1 MKILDHVSA
10 EGRITSRHEAGFA
23 GSFLALAL
31 LGFVAMWSSSS
42 GYAIRIDEKASYFAV
57 RQAIFMVGAI
67 AAFIVASRI
76 SLDWLRRSIGL
87 FTLISL
93 LSLFLPFVPKL
104 GVEINGGRRWID
116 LGFMNFQPSELW
128 KPISIIYAAHIL
140 EKKSNEIGNSAVE
153 AIFPFLVVVLG
164 TVTIFLQDDFSTC
177 ALSFVAVMSVF
188 WLAGTHWMFF
198 VGAILLAVPAG
209 FLMIASSQYRL
220 IRVLGFIIPD
230 YDPHGMNYQVQNSIR
245 AIMSGGLWGKG
256 LGLGTRKLTSIPEIQ
271 SDFVFAGFVEEMGL
285 IGVAAVFACWAYLAY
300 SVVKALRGR
309 EGFRYLLAMG
319 LLSLLSLQFLVN
331 LGVASGFLPATG
343 IALPFFSAGGS
354 SLLSTALAGGLIMN
368 AIRNDGFSAVP
379 VEGGADVLGGN
390 GNG

>member
-1 MKILDHVSA
+1 MKILDHISA
-10 EGRITSRHEAGFA
+10 ESRITSRYEAGYA
-23 GSFLALAL
+23 GSFLALTL

-42 GYAIRIDEKASYFAV
+42 GYAIRIDQKASYFAV
-57 RQAIFMVGAI
+57 KQALFMIGAI
-67 AAFIVASRI
+67 AAFVVASRI
-76 SLDWLRRSIGL
+76 SLDWLRRNIGL
-87 FTLISL
+87 FTLVSL
-93 LSLFLPFVPKL
+93 VSLFLPFVPKL

-153 AIFPFLVVVLG
+153 AIFPFLVVVVG

-198 VGAILLAVPAG
+198 AGAILLAVPAG

-220 IRVLGFIIPD
+220 TRVLGFIIPD
-230 YDPHGMNYQVQNSIR
+230 YDPHGMNYQVQNSIN

-285 IGVAAVFACWAYLAY
+285 IGVVAVFACWVYLAY

-379 VEGGADVLGGN
+379 VEGGADASGGN

>member
-1 MKILDHVSA
+1 MKILDQTPA
-10 EGRITSRHEAGFA
+10 ANRISSRQEAGFA
-23 GSFLALAL
+23 GSFLALTL

-42 GYAIRIDEKASYFAV
+42 GYAIRIDQKASYFAV
-57 RQAIFMVGAI
+57 KQALFMIGAVV
-67 AAFIVASRI
+67 AFIVASRI
-76 SLDWLRRSIGL
+76 SLAWLRRGVGL

-93 LSLFLPFVPKL
+93 LSLFLPFVPRL
-104 GVEINGGRRWID
+104 GVEINGGKRWID

-140 EKKSNEIGNSAVE
+140 DKKVNVIGNSAVE

-177 ALSFVAVMSVF
+177 ALSFVAVMAVF
-188 WLAGTHWMFF
+188 WLAGTHWTFF
-198 VGAILLAVPAG
+198 AGATLLAIPAG

-220 IRVLGFIIPD
+220 TRVLGFIIPD

-256 LGLGTRKLTSIPEIQ
+256 LGLGTRKLTTIPEIQ

-285 IGVAAVFACWAYLAY
+285 IGVVAVFACWAYLVY
-300 SVVKALRGR
+300 SVIKALRGR
-309 EGFRYLLAMG
+309 EGFRSLLAMG
-319 LLSLLSLQFLVN
+319 LLCLLSLQFLVN

-379 VEGGADVLGGN
+379 GEGATEASGGN

>member
-10 EGRITSRHEAGFA
+10 ESRITSRHEAGYA
-23 GSFLALAL
+23 GSFLALTL

-42 GYAIRIDEKASYFAV
+42 GYAIRIDQKASYFAV
-57 RQAIFMVGAI
+57 KQAIFMIGAI
-67 AAFIVASRI
+67 AAFVVASRI

-140 EKKSNEIGNSAVE
+140 DKKSSVIGDSAVE

-164 TVTIFLQDDFSTC
+164 TITIFLQDDFSTC
-177 ALSFVAVMSVF
+177 ALSFVAVMTVF
-188 WLAGTHWMFF
+188 WLAGTHLMFF
-198 VGAILLAVPAG
+198 AGAILLAIPSG

-220 IRVLGFIIPD
+220 TRVLGFIIPD

-285 IGVAAVFACWAYLAY
+285 IGVVAVFACWTFLAY
-300 SVVKALRGR
+300 SVVKALKGR
-309 EGFRYLLAMG
+309 EGFRFLLAMG

-368 AIRNDGFSAVP
+368 AIRNDGFSAVS
-379 VEGGADVLGGN
+379 VEGGADVSGGN

>member
-10 EGRITSRHEAGFA
+10 ESRITSRHEAGFA

-67 AAFIVASRI
+67 AVFIVASRI

-93 LSLFLPFVPKL
+93 LSLFLPFVPRL

-128 KPISIIYAAHIL
+128 KPIAIIYTAHIL
-140 EKKSNEIGNSAVE
+140 DKKSNVIGDSAVE

-198 VGAILLAVPAG
+198 AGAILLAIPAG

-220 IRVLGFIIPD
+220 TRVLGFIIPD

-285 IGVAAVFACWAYLAY
+285 LGVVAVFACWAYLAY
-300 SVVKALRGR
+300 SVVKALKGR
-309 EGFRYLLAMG
+309 EGFRSLLAMG
-319 LLSLLSLQFLVN
+319 LLCLLTLQFLVN
-331 LGVASGFLPATG
+331 LGVASGFFPATG

-379 VEGGADVLGGN
+379 VEGGVDVPGGN

>member
-1 MKILDHVSA
+1 
-10 EGRITSRHEAGFA
+10 
-23 GSFLALAL
+23 
-31 LGFVAMWSSSS
+31 MWSSSS
-42 GYAIRIDEKASYFAV
+42 GYAIRIDQKASYFAV
-57 RQAIFMVGAI
+57 KQALFMVGAI
-67 AAFIVASRI
+67 AAFVVASRI
-76 SLDWLRRSIGL
+76 SLDWLRRNIGL

-93 LSLFLPFVPKL
+93 VSLFLPFVPKL

-379 VEGGADVLGGN
+379 VEGGADASGGN